1 MNDYTLIKDLTILL
15 LVSLP
20 INILF
25 HKIKLPSTIGFLV
38 AGVIIGPYELH
49 WINDPRSINHLAEI
63 GVVLL
68 LFVIGLEFSLAKILK
83 NLTEVIGGGIAQLVL
98 TTLAIFLML
107 TVLGLHKNQAFTLG
121 LLAALSSTAIVLKM
135 ITDQAEIDTLY
146 GRLCI
151 GILLF
156 QDVCVVPVM
165 IIVPLLAQTGETS
178 FASVAIALAK
188 SILALASIFL
198 LSRLLVP
205 RTLKLIGRIG
215 SKEHLT
221 LFVILIILGTGWVSQ
236 SLGLSLALGA
246 FIAGLIIS
254 DSEYTH
260 QIILD
265 ILPLRDYFVSIFF
278 ISIGMIL
285 NVDYFLK
292 NSLFCLGLTFAAII
306 LKIFLT
312 FLACWLFRNPFRIS
326 LIVGI
331 RLAQVGEFS
340 LLIAD
345 KAMNLGL
352 FPKEMYQTFLIVSIL
367 SMLVAP
373 LCIKLSTL
381 VSLKISSLLTFL
393 PAEKPGNEREAE
405 ATAGNHVIIAGYGL
419 GGQHLSRVLRETK
432 IHFIVLEL
440 DGERIKLAL
449 AEKMNVLYGDATHRD
464 VLLRA
469 GIKSARMM
477 VFYISDYASSRQGV
491 KLARELSP
499 NAYIMVRTRY
509 ASQVEELKSAGA
521 NEVIPEEFETS
532 IEVFARVLKEYH
544 IPNNIIEN
552 QIDLIRLEG
561 YAMFRGVS
569 LSMESLGKF
578 STFLTA
584 SLTESFLIL
593 NDSWAQSKRLEE
605 VSLKT
610 RTGVTLIAVVRAQ
623 KVHTHPAPEFQVE
636 PGDILVLFG
645 NHAQLSQSL
654 HLLQFGV

>member
-15 LVSLP
+15 LASLP
-20 INILF
+20 INIFF
-25 HKIKLPSTIGFLV
+25 HKIKLPSTVGFLV
-38 AGVIIGPYELH
+38 AGVIIGPYILH

-83 NLTEVIGGGIAQLVL
+83 NLTEVIGGGITQLIL
-98 TTLAIFLML
+98 TTLVVFLIL
-107 TVLGLHKNQAFTLG
+107 TGFDLTKNQGFMLG
-121 LLAALSSTAIVLKM
+121 LLVALSSTAIVLKM
-135 ITDQAEIDTLY
+135 ITDQAEIDTLH

-156 QDVCVVPVM
+156 QDICVVPVM
-165 IIVPLLAQTGETS
+165 IIVPLLAQTGETT
-178 FASVAIALAK
+178 FASVGFALTK

-292 NSLFCLGLTFAAII
+292 NVLLSLGLTLAAII
-306 LKIFLT
+306 LKTFLT

-345 KAMNLGL
+345 RAMNLGL
-352 FPKEMYQTFLIVSIL
+352 FPKEMYQAFLIVSIL

-373 LCIKLSTL
+373 LCIKLSAL
-381 VSLKISSLLTFL
+381 ISLKFASLLTFL
-393 PAEKPGNEREAE
+393 PAEKSGNERETEGAM
-405 ATAGNHVIIAGYGL
+405 GNHVIIAGYGL

-449 AEKMNVLYGDATHRD
+449 AEKTNVLYGDATHRD

-477 VFYISDYASSRQGV
+477 VFYISDYASTRQGV
-491 KLARELSP
+491 KLAREMNP
-499 NAYIMVRTRY
+499 NAFIMVRTRY
-509 ASQVEELKSAGA
+509 ASQVEELKTAGA

-584 SLTESFLIL
+584 SLTESFLTL
-593 NDSWAQSKRLEE
+593 DDSWVQSKRLEDID
-605 VSLKT
+605 LKA

-623 KVHTHPAPEFQVE
+623 KVHTHPVPEFQVE

-654 HLLQFGV
+654 HLLQFGI